1 MSTLTTNI
9 DKLAVLVSRKG
20 VTRVDYDVS
29 NEDYS
34 DGRIIIL
41 CP

>member
-9 DKLAVLVSRKG
+9 DKLAALVSRKG
-20 VTRVDYDVS
+20 VKRIDYGVS
-29 NEDYS
+29 NEDYE